1 MTTLTW
7 GVYDPDD
14 KLSVLER
21 DMGSD
26 GRRDIVATG
35 VLWAILT
42 ALGEWA
48 VLGTNMLPT
57 LASRQGEEVDGAF
70 RLLMIYSVPVMAL
83 VLAVL
88 FYSVARW
95 RVETPEEDG
104 PPIADHKGFSRGWFI
119 VSSALALLLFIHPGL
134 TGLLAL
140 AEEAE
145 AEPDLVVELTAVQWH
160 WDVSFPEHGVTMENP
175 PELVLPV
182 GATIRFDLTST
193 DVIHAFWVPAF
204 RLKQDAI
211 PGQTNSVTIT
221 PTEVGSYGED
231 DAFRL
236 QCAELCGTGH
246 ARMFLPVR
254 VVEQAEF
261 QQWLSGAG
269 MGPMEGMEGMD
280 MGEGDDMG
288 EGGDGMD
295 MSGDGD
301 GMKMGDEG

>member
-1 MTTLTW
+1 
-7 GVYDPDD
+7 
-14 KLSVLER
+14 
-21 DMGSD
+21 MGGD
-26 GRRDIVATG
+26 GRRDLVATG
-35 VLWAILT
+35 VLWVILT

-70 RLLMIYSVPVMAL
+70 RLLMIYSVPVMAF

-88 FYSVARW
+88 FYSVIRW
-95 RVETPEEDG
+95 RVEGRPGEDG
-104 PPIADHKGFSRGWFI
+104 PPLADHRGFSRTWFF
-119 VSSALALLLFIHPGL
+119 VSVGLAALLFIHPGV

-140 AEEAE
+140 ARDAEE
-145 AEPDLVVELTAVQWH
+145 EPDLVVELTGVQWH
-160 WDVSFPEHGVTMENP
+160 WDVNFPEHGVTLENP

-182 GATIRFDLTST
+182 GSTIRFDLTST

-221 PTEVGSYGED
+221 PLETGSYEED

-254 VVEQAEF
+254 VVDEAEF
-261 QQWLSGAG
+261 GEWLAGAG

-280 MGEGDDMG
+280 MGDE
-288 EGGDGMD
+288 GDGMG
-295 MSGDGD
+295 MGDEGD